1 MLIAFVCPVKA
12 VKNKISVW
20 REKMCSFILHSPG
33 NVLEKN
39 TGEPN
44 IYFFH
49 FRPKILPH
57 LSGFSGSFYCNF
69 SRFLSK
75 TCLCRSFILFLWH
88 VRHPDRT
95 IEQNLKKCGNPR
107 LPTTDLRGLTSPTL
121 LFSNPTETFH
131 ASGFILPLI
140 LKDLIN

>member
-20 REKMCSFILHSPG
+20 REKMCSTILQSPG

-44 IYFFH
+44 IYVFH
-49 FRPKILPH
+49 FRPKIRPR

-69 SRFLSK
+69 F
-75 TCLCRSFILFLWH
+75 TVSF
-88 VRHPDRT
+88 
-95 IEQNLKKCGNPR
+95 
-107 LPTTDLRGLTSPTL
+107 
-121 LFSNPTETFH
+121 
-131 ASGFILPLI
+131 
-140 LKDLIN
+140 KDLFV